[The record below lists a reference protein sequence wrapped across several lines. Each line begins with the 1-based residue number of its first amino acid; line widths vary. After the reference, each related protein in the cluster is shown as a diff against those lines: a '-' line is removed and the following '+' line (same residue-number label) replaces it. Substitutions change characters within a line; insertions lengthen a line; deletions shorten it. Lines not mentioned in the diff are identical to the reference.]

1 MSYKF
6 HKIKYI
12 LYDCTIA
19 FMCRVYYEQA
29 KIDSIG
35 VTPELITEDH
45 PYQKTPHP
53 LHNTNKYD
61 KSIKSESDSSYTSW
75 ISSADHGNL
84 ESKQALGEKIYYLIE
99 EQHPNDAEKLT
110 GILLEMDNESLEN
123 LIKDTDLLEE
133 KVEDILS
140 VLQNNTGQ
148 IENDQN
154 ESVVSRQAGDKT
166 SLGEELY
173 ELVYALDSDYADKIT
188 GMLLE
193 MDLPDLDKLVKHQD
207 VLEEKVHHALM
218 ALNSEINKQETASS
232 KPEQQD
238 KTRLGEQLYYSIS
251 EWYPNQ
257 VDRITG
263 MLLELDVTTLNL
275 LVTDSTALK
284 EKAAHAANILSETST
299 EKETLHS
306 LASTKDSVQESGDK
320 ELSDSEMKHAL
331 AEQLYY
337 IIEQQYPNEAEK
349 LTGMLMELDCK
360 TLEAMVSNEQLLK
373 EKVEGAL
380 AAIHRPEQTESDR

>member
-1 MSYKF
+1 M
-6 HKIKYI
+6 
-12 LYDCTIA
+12 
-19 FMCRVYYEQA
+19 
-29 KIDSIG
+29 
-35 VTPELITEDH
+35 
-45 PYQKTPHP
+45 
-53 LHNTNKYD
+53 
-61 KSIKSESDSSYTSW
+61 
-75 ISSADHGNL
+75 DHGNL

-99 EQHPNDAEKLT
+99 EQHPNDAEKVT
-110 GILLEMDNESLEN
+110 GILLKMDNESLEN

-148 IENDQN
+148 IENDQS
-154 ESVVSRQAGDKT
+154 ESVVSKRAGDKT
-166 SLGEELY
+166 SLGEQLY

-193 MDLPDLDKLVKHQD
+193 MDLLDLEKLVKHQD
-207 VLEEKVHHALM
+207 ALEEKVHQALM
-218 ALNSEINKQETASS
+218 ALNSEVNKQETASS
-232 KPEQQD
+232 QPEQED
-238 KTRLGEQLYYSIS
+238 RTLLGEQLYYLIS

-257 VDRITG
+257 EDKITG

-284 EKAAHAANILSETST
+284 EKATHAANVLSETST
-299 EKETLHS
+299 EKEALHS
-306 LASTKDSVQESGDK
+306 LASTKDSVQEPGDK

-349 LTGMLMELDCK
+349 LTGMLMELDCN
-360 TLEAMVSNEQLLK
+360 TLETMALNEHLLK
-373 EKVEGAL
+373 EKLEGAL

>member
-6 HKIKYI
+6 QKIKYI
-12 LYDCTIA
+12 LYDCTTA
-19 FMCRVYYEQA
+19 FICRVYYEQA
-29 KIDSIG
+29 KINSVGLI
-35 VTPELITEDH
+35 PELVSEDH
-45 PYQKTPHP
+45 LYEKTPHP
-53 LHNTNKYD
+53 IHNANKHD
-61 KSIKSESDSSYTSW
+61 KSIKSESDNSYTSW
-75 ISSADHGNL
+75 ISSVDHGNL
-84 ESKQALGEKIYYLIE
+84 ESKQALGEQIYYLIKE
-99 EQHPNDAEKLT
+99 RHPNDAEKLT

-133 KVEDILS
+133 KVEDVLS

-148 IENDQN
+148 IENGQS

-166 SLGEELY
+166 SLGEQLY

-193 MDLPDLDKLVKHQD
+193 MDLPDLEKLVKHQD
-207 VLEEKVHHALM
+207 VLEEKVHQALM

-232 KPEQQD
+232 QPEQED
-238 KTRLGEQLYYSIS
+238 KTLLGEQLYYLIS

-257 VDRITG
+257 ADKITG

-275 LVTDSTALK
+275 LVTNSTALK
-284 EKAAHAANILSETST
+284 EKATHAANVLSETST

-306 LASTKDSVQESGDK
+306 SASPKDSVQESGDK
-320 ELSDSEMKHAL
+320 ELSDSEMKHTL

-360 TLEAMVSNEQLLK
+360 TLETMVLNEQLLK
-373 EKVEGAL
+373 EKLEGAL
-380 AAIHRPEQTESDR
+380 AAIHRAEETESDR

>member
-1 MSYKF
+1 M
-6 HKIKYI
+6 
-12 LYDCTIA
+12 
-19 FMCRVYYEQA
+19 
-29 KIDSIG
+29 
-35 VTPELITEDH
+35 
-45 PYQKTPHP
+45 
-53 LHNTNKYD
+53 
-61 KSIKSESDSSYTSW
+61 
-75 ISSADHGNL
+75 DHGNL

-99 EQHPNDAEKLT
+99 EQHPNDAEKVT

-148 IENDQN
+148 IENDQS
-154 ESVVSRQAGDKT
+154 ESVVSKRAGDKT
-166 SLGEELY
+166 SLGEQLY

-193 MDLPDLDKLVKHQD
+193 MDLPDLEKLVKHQD
-207 VLEEKVHHALM
+207 ALEEKVHQALM
-218 ALNSEINKQETASS
+218 ALNSEVNKQETASS
-232 KPEQQD
+232 QPEQED
-238 KTRLGEQLYYSIS
+238 RTLLGEQLYYLIS

-257 VDRITG
+257 EDKITG

-284 EKAAHAANILSETST
+284 EKATHAANVLSETST
-299 EKETLHS
+299 EKEALHS
-306 LASTKDSVQESGDK
+306 LASTKDSVQEPGDK

-337 IIEQQYPNEAEK
+337 IIEQKYPNEAEK

-360 TLEAMVSNEQLLK
+360 TLETMALNEHLLK
-373 EKVEGAL
+373 EKLEGAL

>member
-1 MSYKF
+1 M
-6 HKIKYI
+6 
-12 LYDCTIA
+12 YDCTTA
-19 FMCRVYYEQA
+19 FICRVYYEQA
-29 KIDSIG
+29 KINSIG
-35 VTPELITEDH
+35 LIPELVSEDH
-45 PYQKTPHP
+45 PYEKTPHP
-53 LHNTNKYD
+53 LHNANKYD
-61 KSIKSESDSSYTSW
+61 KSIKSESDNSYTSW
-75 ISSADHGNL
+75 ISSVDHGNL
-84 ESKQALGEKIYYLIE
+84 ESKQALGEQIYYLIK

-133 KVEDILS
+133 KVEDVLS

-148 IENDQN
+148 IENGQS

-166 SLGEELY
+166 SLGEQLY

-193 MDLPDLDKLVKHQD
+193 MDLPDLEKLVKHQD
-207 VLEEKVHHALM
+207 VLEEKVHQALM

-232 KPEQQD
+232 QPEQED
-238 KTRLGEQLYYSIS
+238 KTLLGEQLYYSIS

-257 VDRITG
+257 ADKITG

-284 EKAAHAANILSETST
+284 EKAAHAANVLSETST

-306 LASTKDSVQESGDK
+306 SASTKDSVQESGDK

-337 IIEQQYPNEAEK
+337 IVEQQYPNEAEK

-360 TLEAMVSNEQLLK
+360 TLEAMVLNEQLLK
-373 EKVEGAL
+373 EKLEGAL
-380 AAIHRPEQTESDR
+380 AAIHRAEETESDR